1 MRNGAPIR
9 VIFAVML
16 WVRAIGLLYWGKR
29 QKPCTRDSEQTMTDQ
44 TSGYGDHAPM
54 PGGPSRDPAPMG
66 PPPPPVENA
75 VRLMF
80 ARAALG
86 VVGLLALFL
95 TKDSLRDRITRND
108 ATVSAEMVDTA
119 MTMALIFGSVVEIVF
134 IGLYLLL
141 ALQVRK
147 GKNWA
152 RIVTLVLAGL
162 GVVLGLA
169 SLLETAP
176 AVSRVLSLIALA
188 LDIAIIVLLAQ
199 RRSGEFFRR

>member
-9 VIFAVML
+9 VIFAVL

-54 PGGPSRDPAPMG
+54 PGEPFRDPAPMG

-80 ARAALG
+80 ARAAMG
-86 VVGLLALFL
+86 VVGLIVLFL
-95 TKDSLRDRITRND
+95 TKDSLRDQIRRND

-119 MTMALIFGSVVEIVF
+119 MTVALIFGSVVEIVF

-169 SLLETAP
+169 SLLGTVP
-176 AVSRVLSLIALA
+176 ALTLGLAVLTLA

>member
-1 MRNGAPIR
+1 
-9 VIFAVML
+9 
-16 WVRAIGLLYWGKR
+16 
-29 QKPCTRDSEQTMTDQ
+29 MTDQ
-44 TSGYGDHAPM
+44 TSAYGDHAPM
-54 PGGPSRDPAPMG
+54 PGEPSRDPAPMG
-66 PPPPPVENA
+66 PPPPPVQNA
-75 VRLMF
+75 VMVMF
-80 ARAALG
+80 AQAGLG
-86 VVGLLALFL
+86 VLGLIALFL
-95 TKDSLRDRITRND
+95 TKDSLQDQIRRND

-119 MTMALIFGSVVEIVF
+119 MTVSLIFGSVVEIVF

-169 SLLETAP
+169 FLLGTAP
-176 AVSRVLSLIALA
+176 ALSRGLALVALA

-199 RRSGEFFRR
+199 RRSNEYFRR